1 MCAAYPPPIQNLS
14 IYNPQ
19 NYSSNNDNLTIRQ
32 ANQSYLRLTG
42 GTVSGNLTANNGL
55 KIASG
60 GTNLQNV
67 QFGQYQRLIA
77 TNIPASNSF
86 TTTITFPTAYS
97 ISGFPPR
104 VFVANTST
112 AGALTALNF
121 LYCSVNSNTYT
132 GFTLVITNVHPSAT
146 FNDFITVDWLAF
158 RQD

>member
-1 MCAAYPPPIQNLS
+1 MCAAYLPPNQNLS
-14 IYNPQ
+14 TYN
-19 NYSSNNDNLTIRQ
+19 SNNFPSLTSNLTVDT
-32 ANQSYLRLTG
+32 ANKTYLRLSG

-77 TNIPASNSF
+77 TNITASNSF

-97 ISGFPPR
+97 ISSFPPR

-112 AGALTALNF
+112 AGSLTALNF